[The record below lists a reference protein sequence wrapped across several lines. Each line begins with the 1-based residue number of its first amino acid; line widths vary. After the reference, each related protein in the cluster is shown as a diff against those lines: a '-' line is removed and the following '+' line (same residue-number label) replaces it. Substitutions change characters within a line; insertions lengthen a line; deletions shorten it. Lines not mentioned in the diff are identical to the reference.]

1 MDRQG
6 RDRARHRSQA
16 PRPRRAAVFV
26 LWRRL
31 PFRPGGG
38 QPAKDGLPQ
47 RLVRRWRLARAE
59 RPAPGGIAGRV
70 RLGGRRLRLA
80 PRLAAVPAE
89 NGLPQRLVRRWRL
102 ARAERPAPSGIAG
115 RVRLGGR
122 RLRLAPRLA
131 AVPAKNGLPQRLVR
145 RWWLARAER
154 PAPGGTVGGASAR
167 TIASGAAVTR
177 SAPPRSPVPPRRR
190 AGTHG
195 RFRRRRA

>member
-38 QPAKDGLPQ
+38 QPAKD
-47 RLVRRWRLARAE
+47 
-59 RPAPGGIAGRV
+59 
-70 RLGGRRLRLA
+70 
-80 PRLAAVPAE
+80 
-89 NGLPQRLVRRWRL
+89 GLPQRLVRRWRL